1 MLTLEKVLE
10 LKAKLTDHEKCGF
23 AGPDALGED
32 LYENAEALL
41 EAAERVAR
49 DEAAIDALVADD
61 RAFATAQMEREA
73 RAARD
78 KQLEDFDRRAEAN
91 GLLLPRQD
99 VEDDATFARNELAAV
114 EWLAEV
120 DAAHPDLHWQN
131 DFATARDIGM
141 ADPKAYADADV
152 YGKRAMLDRFKAERR
167 AAELEA
173 ECLTEF
179 HMRPC
184 TARGSHSVNPHAFGP
199 EHVEAW
205 YRSRGVIVQ
214 VEPGPDPGRLNIKP
228 LRMVR

>member
-1 MLTLEKVLE
+1 MTLTLEQVLE
-10 LKAKLTDHEKCGF
+10 LRRL
-23 AGPDALGED
+23 
-32 LYENAEALL
+32 AEAGKTSRQVFEERFLGDWSALL
-41 EAAERVAR
+41 DAAERVAR
-49 DEAAIDALVADD
+49 QEIYKNEPDGYDSPELADLI
-61 RAFATAQMEREA
+61 A
-73 RAARD
+73 RGKLTSRNTY
-78 KQLEDFDRRAEAN
+78 AEA
-91 GLLLPRQD
+91 LA
-99 VEDDATFARNELAAV
+99 EDDAAFARNELAAG

-120 DAAHPDLHWQN
+120 DAAHPNLHWQN

-141 ADPKAYADADV
+141 ADPKAYADADT

-184 TARGSHSVNPHAFGP
+184 MERGSHSVNPHAFGP